1 MDIVGIRFRE
11 AGKIYY
17 FDPAGLDLV
26 VGEWVVVETARGME
40 LGRVVVAPGQVLLN
54 ELDEPVK
61 PIVRLAWAE
70 DIERYDELKGR
81 EREVT
86 DFARRLSRERDL
98 PMKVAGADFTLDGH
112 RVTVSFTAD
121 ERIDFRDL
129 VREISRKFDVRV
141 DMRQIGPR
149 DQAKLADGYGICGR
163 RLCCSSWLTA
173 FPSISIKM
181 ARNQDLPLN
190 PTKIS
195 GLCGRLH
202 CCLSYEDEGY
212 VAMRR
217 ELPRVGA
224 TVTTPTGSGKV
235 IAVHPLKQTITL
247 VTDQQVRVEVPQADL
262 GTIVRW
268 LPNRLEGDDARVGR
282 QPLTSEGPMP
292 VEEVVTASSETVH
305 VDTTLVAEAVVPQ
318 AEEQHEAQSETRV
331 GGQTPEQSEPQTSH
345 SARRRRRGKRGKGH
359 KK

>member
-17 FDPAGLDLV
+17 FDPAGLDLA

-40 LGRVVVAPGQVLLN
+40 LGRVVVAPGQVVLN

-70 DIERYDELKGR
+70 DIERYEQLKER

-86 DFARRLSRERDL
+86 DYARQVSRDRDL

-121 ERIDFRDL
+121 ERVDFREL
-129 VREISRKFDVRV
+129 VREISHRFDVRV

-212 VAMRR
+212 AAMRR
-217 ELPRVGA
+217 ELPKVGA
-224 TVTTPTGSGKV
+224 MVTTPTGSGKV
-235 IAVHPLKQTITL
+235 VAVHPLKQSITL

-268 LPNRLEGDDARVGR
+268 LPNRLEGDDAKVGR
-282 QPLTSEGPMP
+282 QPLTAEGPMP
-292 VEEVVTASSETVH
+292 VEELVTANSETID
-305 VDTTLVAEAVVPQ
+305 VDTTLVAAA
-318 AEEQHEAQSETRV
+318 AEPEGEGPDDALGDGPV
-331 GGQTPEQSEPQTSH
+331 GGQSPEQAEPQTSH
-345 SARRRRRGKRGKGH
+345 SARRRRRGKRGRGH